1 MLAPQRQFKS
11 GVLAIAPL
19 ALAAM
24 PFGMIFGAEA
34 LRKGL
39 TAAEIILMS
48 VVVYAGGSQFM
59 AVGLWQHPVPWV
71 GIAFAVLLVNLR
83 HLLMSA
89 SLFGKMGR
97 FRPWQ
102 RWLGAFLLADETWA
116 TSERRALMQPLTP
129 AFYAGAGLTLYL
141 AWVLGTAIGTVL
153 GSLVQK
159 PERLGL
165 DFAFP
170 AVFICLVMGF
180 AKSWRAAPVILAS
193 AAAALI
199 THHAAGG
206 TWFVIVGGLVG
217 MAVAVALPSA
227 PAPQEDR

>member
-1 MLAPQRQFKS
+1 MPSSRHQFKA

-39 TAAEIILMS
+39 SAPEAVLMS
-48 VVVYAGGSQFM
+48 LTVFAGGAQFM
-59 AVGLWQHPVPWV
+59 AVGLWQDPLPWA

-83 HLLMSA
+83 HVLMSA
-89 SLFGKMGR
+89 SLVGKMQQ

-102 RWLGAFLLADETWA
+102 RWLGAHVLTDEGWA
-116 TSERRALMQPLTP
+116 TSERRAAAEPLTP
-129 AFYAGAGLTLYL
+129 AFYAGAGLTMYVVW
-141 AWVLGTAIGTVL
+141 ACSTVAGTGL
-153 GSLVQK
+153 GSLLHN

-180 AKSWRAAPVILAS
+180 AKSWRAAPVILAA
-193 AAAALI
+193 AAAALLAR
-199 THHAAGG
+199 HLWGG
-206 TWFVIVGGLVG
+206 TWYVIVGGLTG
-217 MAVAVALPSA
+217 MAVAAALPPETA
-227 PAPQEDR
+227 R